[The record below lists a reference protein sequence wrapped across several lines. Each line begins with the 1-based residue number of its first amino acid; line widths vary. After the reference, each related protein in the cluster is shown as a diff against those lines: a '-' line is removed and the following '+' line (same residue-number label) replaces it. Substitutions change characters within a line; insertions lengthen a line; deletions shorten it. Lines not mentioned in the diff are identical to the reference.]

1 MADRAGLQSVYQAAS
16 AAGKLLV
23 LSRLG
28 GEKITPWLVAS
39 AGSIRCYDTVTLSNK
54 LALHRQTGQSIRFHV
69 MLWEG
74 ALTANLFNST
84 PDESAS
90 WERDPQFGGRA
101 NGSTY
106 GISGDHS
113 AYYNSK
119 SQEDHYS
126 DNHHPSREPLV

>member
-1 MADRAGLQSVYQAAS
+1 MADRAGLQSLYQAAC
-16 AAGKLLV
+16 AANKLLV

-54 LALHRQTGQSIRFHV
+54 LALHRQTGHSIRFHV

-74 ALTANLFNST
+74 ALTANLFNSAS
-84 PDESAS
+84 DESAS
-90 WERDPQFGGRA
+90 WERDPQFGGHASRSA
-101 NGSTY
+101 Y

-119 SQEDHYS
+119 SVEDHYP
-126 DNHHPSREPLV
+126 DNHPLSREPLV